1 MYMVKRILKGISEQ
15 CITLNCQAF
24 RFPPILF
31 FDVSRFP
38 SIDHITL
45 LQMAASLQ
53 TDMFPYSSFPVKSRS
68 SVNKMVCDAQ
78 LRGKMYQWNSAFL
91 DITVYRSM
99 FTHNKTGITASPHLF
114 VSFNTT
120 TTGIALCLILCQW
133 CLCLPVIIII
143 IIIIVKIYFHKEYMS
158 CLFLTS

>member
-1 MYMVKRILKGISEQ
+1 MYMVKNILKGISEQ

-53 TDMFPYSSFPVKSRS
+53 TRYVSVFVISHEEQVKCED
-68 SVNKMVCDAQ
+68 NVCDAQ
-78 LRGKMYQWNSAFL
+78 LRGK
-91 DITVYRSM
+91 D
-99 FTHNKTGITASPHLF
+99 
-114 VSFNTT
+114 VSVEQ
-120 TTGIALCLILCQW
+120 C
-133 CLCLPVIIII
+133 V
-143 IIIIVKIYFHKEYMS
+143 S
-158 CLFLTS
+158 